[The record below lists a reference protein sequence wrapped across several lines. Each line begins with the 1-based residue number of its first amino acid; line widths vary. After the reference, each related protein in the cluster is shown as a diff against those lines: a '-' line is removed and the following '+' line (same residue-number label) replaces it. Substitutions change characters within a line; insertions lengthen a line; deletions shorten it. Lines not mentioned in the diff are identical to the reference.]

1 MLSDSLRAL
10 LKPSYPPQS
19 PTLSQELRDEIN
31 LQILK
36 ELKALNGK
44 LMFFVVLGV
53 LAIIAQL
60 LL

>member
-10 LKPSYPPQS
+10 LKPSCPPQS
-19 PTLSQELRDEIN
+19 PELYQELRDEIS

-60 LL
+60 LV

>member
-19 PTLSQELRDEIN
+19 PTLPQELRDEIS

-44 LMFFVVLGV
+44 VTFFVVLTV
-53 LAIIAQL
+53 LALIAQVL
-60 LL
+60 L